1 MNPWATYTH
10 SLPLFVA
17 PVHHHQPP
25 SIYLSIYLPMWC
37 YTALM
42 AHLLTTLSHHW
53 HSTCLECTMP
63 PAPAHNFLFV
73 ATEHARLPRAL
84 PCNILRRTSSCS
96 LSRPLI
102 WERRAEADLWP
113 GFPECRRGRKI
124 PHRSLYTPTADHD
137 NRVIIAC
144 VYMCSWLKGNL
155 MRC

>member
-10 SLPLFVA
+10 SPPLFVA

-25 SIYLSIYLPMWC
+25 SIYLSTYVVLYSINGQFTDNVFTPLTYYLFGV
-37 YTALM
+37 
-42 AHLLTTLSHHW
+42 HN
-53 HSTCLECTMP
+53 
-63 PAPAHNFLFV
+63 APSRPCSQFLFV
-73 ATEHARLPRAL
+73 ATKHARLPRAL
-84 PCNILRRTSSCS
+84 PCNILRRTSSSCS

-102 WERRAEADLWP
+102 WQRRADADLWP
-113 GFPECRRGRKI
+113 GFPECRRGRRI
-124 PHRSLYTPTADHD
+124 PHHSLYTPTANHD